1 MLVIYMK
8 NMSVHWLRVNQ
19 GSTSVAFV
27 KYTIKNP
34 NLCDQD

>member
-19 GSTSVAFV
+19 GTTSVAFV
-27 KYTIKNP
+27 KNP